1 VEVNVMV
8 MKLAKEVD
16 EELWTEYQKEVQP
29 EDRQYLNYQQW
40 LCFQVMKYRQVAS
53 SQQMRERSLEAR
65 DRKLQDAMEEWIDE

>member
-1 VEVNVMV
+1 MEVNVMV